1 MRVVQVGV
9 GGVGE
14 SVAKLGRQRD
24 PGGEWLERLV
34 LADYDEA
41 RAARVSARLGDETRF
56 PWARVDARD
65 PASVKAL
72 IAEHKPDLLMN
83 LVEPKYNPGLM
94 DVALECGVH
103 YMDTGSVSSEPHP
116 TDPYHQI
123 GVLLGERQWCKKA
136 RWDESGLMAMLGFGV
151 EPGMSDVFARFAE
164 KYLFDE
170 LDEIGVRDGGNLHIP
185 GYEGMMFG
193 FNVWSTVEECLDP
206 PIVWEKE
213 CGHFTTEPF
222 SEPEPFWLPEDIGT
236 VEMVNVEH
244 SEAVF
249 IPRAVDKGLRRV
261 TFKYALGE
269 EFVEALKVLQSCN
282 LNSKT
287 PVPFRGQDLVP
298 IDALAA
304 IAPSPADTGLAMVG
318 KTAAGTWVKGRKD
331 GLDREV
337 YLYQVADNEECVDR
351 LGCQA
356 VVAQT
361 AFTSVLVWELM
372 AAGKWDYPGLRTPE
386 MCEPEDYMALMAQY
400 GFPAGFLEM
409 DSPYK
414 RAEGQRTFGALIA
427 SGASATGAPP
437 AAGGKPAA
445 RKNRP

>member
-1 MRVVQVGV
+1 MRVVQIGV

-14 SVAKLGRQRD
+14 SVAKLCKQRD
-24 PGGEWLERLV
+24 PNGEWLERLV
-34 LADYDEA
+34 LADYDET
-41 RAARVSARLGDETRF
+41 RAARVAAGLGDDARF
-56 PWARVDARD
+56 PAAKVDARD
-65 PASVKAL
+65 PESVRAL
-72 IAEHKPDLLMN
+72 IAEHQPDLLMN

-116 TDPYHQI
+116 TDPYTKI
-123 GVLLGERQWCKKA
+123 GVLLGERQWCKKPQ
-136 RWDESGLMAMLGFGV
+136 WDESGLMAMLGFGV
-151 EPGMSDVFARFAE
+151 EAGMSDFFARFAE
-164 KYLFDE
+164 KHLFDE
-170 LDEIGVRDGGNLHIP
+170 LDEIGVRDGANLHIP
-185 GYEGMMFG
+185 GHEGVIFG

-213 CGHFTTEPF
+213 RGYFTTEPF
-222 SEPEPFWLPEDIGT
+222 SEPESFWLPEGIGT

-249 IPRAVDKGLRRV
+249 IPRAIGKGLRRV

-269 EFVEALKVLQSCN
+269 EFIEALKVLRSCN
-282 LNSKT
+282 LHSKT
-287 PVPFRGQDLVP
+287 PVPFGGQDLVP
-298 IDALAA
+298 LDALAA
-304 IAPSPADTGLAMVG
+304 IVPSPADTGLAMIG

-331 GLDREV
+331 GLDRQI
-337 YLYQVADNEECVDR
+337 YLYQVADNEECVER

-372 AAGKWDYPGLRTPE
+372 AAGRWDYPGARTPE
-386 MCEPEDYMALMAQY
+386 MCEPEDYVALMPEY
-400 GFPAGFLEM
+400 GFPAGILEM

-414 RAEGQRTFGALIA
+414 RAADQGTLEVLIA
-427 SGASATGAPP
+427 ETGA
-437 AAGGKPAA
+437 AASTPSSAIEVRA
-445 RKNRP
+445 